1 MTTSTPASA
10 RYEIKMAY
18 EPVLLT
24 DLSSWVNAHPA
35 GFMTAF
41 PPRQVNSVYMD
52 TPDLDSFNDHLSG
65 IPLRRKLR
73 FRWYGE
79 NLARAKG
86 IMEIK
91 NKSERVGWK
100 ITQPVAC
107 EFDLAC
113 MSWDEIMNELRANTT
128 DVIHEMLCVARPVV
142 LNAYFREYFVS
153 GDGLVRLTMDTD
165 LCSYDQLMTARPN
178 IWFRQPLEQPV
189 IVELKSDEKN
199 ATSVSDILSHFPIR
213 SNRYSKYMTNLSLSL
228 VR

>member
-1 MTTSTPASA
+1 MTTGIPAA
-10 RYEIKMAY
+10 RYEVKMAY

-24 DLSSWVNAHPA
+24 DLHSWINAHPA
-35 GFMTAF
+35 GFMTTY
-41 PPRQVNSVYMD
+41 PPRQVNTIYMD
-52 TPDLDSFNDHLSG
+52 TPDLNSFYDHLSG
-65 IPLRRKLR
+65 VPLRRKLR

-79 NLARAKG
+79 NLAKARG
-86 IMEIK
+86 TMEIK

-100 ITQPVAC
+100 ITQPVEC

-113 MSWDEIMNELRANTT
+113 RSWDEIMNELRANTT

-142 LNAYFREYFVS
+142 LSVYFREYLAS
-153 GDGLVRLTMDTD
+153 GDGLVRLTLDTD

-189 IVELKSDEKN
+189 IVELKSDVKN
-199 ATSVSDILSHFPIR
+199 ATSISDILSHFPIR

-228 VR
+228 IR